1 MNFNPN
7 ELNSFLTIVF
17 KLSMA
22 LFCLLHALFVLYVA
36 RQIINLKDLLSTM
49 RLKVLIIF
57 ALVHAI
63 ILLALLL
70 YICFLPQL

>member
-1 MNFNPN
+1 MIFNPN
-7 ELNSFLTIVF
+7 ELNSYLTIVF
-17 KLSMA
+17 KLSMV

-36 RQIINLKDLLSTM
+36 RQIINLKSLLSTM
-49 RLKVLIIF
+49 SLRPLIIF
-57 ALVHAI
+57 AFVHAI

>member
-1 MNFNPN
+1 MNFNPT

-17 KLSMA
+17 KLSMV
-22 LFCLLHALFVLYVA
+22 LFCLLHALFVIYVA
-36 RQIINLKDLLSTM
+36 RQVINLKDLLSTL
-49 RLKVLIIF
+49 RLKALIIF
-57 ALVHAI
+57 AFVHAI